1 MEFLSLSRRRSSS
14 RNVPSDDEREERAVL
29 AGYIL
34 YLLIRYKAVINE
46 PLQGETCHPAT
57 VIWRTLGC
65 YDTNIG
71 HGSKIYLDVFSVSIL
86 HRHPTGISI

>member
-14 RNVPSDDEREERAVL
+14 RNVPSDDEREDRALL

-65 YDTNIG
+65 YGTNIG

-86 HRHPTGISI
+86 HRHPTGVSI